1 MPGPG
6 GKQERGWG
14 GLVGGFRG
22 AVPSPTL
29 QFPRSSDLVSSVRG
43 AALDSERVTR
53 GEGAQTLPCAQ
64 QDRPGPGHPPH
75 NPAFPFPAAGGRRG
89 GAHCCVARA
98 AGFSLPPSLHHSA
111 GVWGGK
117 TRRRSRKEGRSAHRG
132 DTITRGLTRAHP
144 SPHQPGGPGRLA
156 PAAGHQLLPVEGL
169 GDTESLHKPE
179 QDAPKGVRPRIGE
192 GQGSPWPPRAPRE
205 RRGVR
210 GQEGPRG
217 LCSRSW
223 SRAASPL
230 TWASLGW
237 VTPSAHSFPGV
248 GVGP

>member
-22 AVPSPTL
+22 AAPSPTL

-43 AALDSERVTR
+43 AALDSEQVTR
-53 GEGAQTLPCAQ
+53 GEGAQPLPCAR
-64 QDRPGPGHPPH
+64 QDRPGPARPPQ
-75 NPAFPFPAAGGRRG
+75 PGLPVSRRRRQARG
-89 GAHCCVARA
+89 TRCYVARA

-156 PAAGHQLLPVEGL
+156 PAAGPQLLPVEGL

-192 GQGSPWPPRAPRE
+192 GLGSPWPPRAPRE

-210 GQEGPRG
+210 GREGPRG

-223 SRAASPL
+223 SRAGSPL

-237 VTPSAHSFPGV
+237 VTPSSHSFPG
-248 GVGP
+248 GWVGP